1 MYYYHWSNFVFLLPA
16 LLLSLWASSTVN
28 STFRRYQNQHSSR
41 GITGSE
47 AARRILQA
55 NGLNHVR
62 IERVSGH
69 LSDHYDPR
77 AQVIRLSDSVYGST
91 STAAIG
97 VAAHEAGHAVQHA
110 TAYAPLTLRNAIIPI
125 TNIGSRLAIPIFI
138 LGLFLSSVDYKY
150 LTIAYV
156 GVIAFS
162 LCVVFQLLTLPT
174 EFNASNRAL
183 AALESQ
189 GILNEAELSGSRKV
203 LRAAAMTYV
212 AALAVSVS
220 QLLRLLFILNRNR
233 D

>member
-1 MYYYHWSNFVFLLPA
+1 MYFDWTYFVFVMPA
-16 LLLSLWASSTVN
+16 LLLSFWASSSVN
-28 STFRRYQNQHSSR
+28 GTFRRFQNQYSSR

-47 AARRILQA
+47 AARRILHA
-55 NGLNHVR
+55 NGLYHVR

-125 TNIGSRLAIPIFI
+125 TNIGSRLAIPLFI
-138 LGLFLSSVDYKY
+138 LGLFLSSVDSTY

-189 GILNEAELSGSRKV
+189 GILNEVELTGSRKV

-212 AALAVSVS
+212 AALAVSVT
-220 QLLRLLFILNRNR
+220 QLLRLLYILNRNR

>member
-1 MYYYHWSNFVFLLPA
+1 MYFDWTYLVFVMPA
-16 LLLSLWASSTVN
+16 LLLSFWASSSVN
-28 STFRRYQNQHSSR
+28 GTFLRYQNQFSQR
-41 GITGSE
+41 GITGAE
-47 AARRILQA
+47 AARRILHA
-55 NGLNHVR
+55 NGLDNVR
-62 IERVSGH
+62 IERISGH

-110 TAYAPLTLRNAIIPI
+110 TAYAPLKLRNAIIPI
-125 TNIGSRLAIPIFI
+125 TNIGSRLAFP
-138 LGLFLSSVDYKY
+138 LFLAGLLLSSFDSMY
-150 LTIAYV
+150 LSLAYI

-174 EFNASNRAL
+174 EFNASSRAL

-189 GILNEAELSGSRKV
+189 GILNDAELTGSRKV

-212 AALAVSVS
+212 AALAVSAT

>member
-1 MYYYHWSNFVFLLPA
+1 MYFDWTYLVFVMPA
-16 LLLSLWASSTVN
+16 LLFSFWASSSVN
-28 STFRRYQNQHSSR
+28 GTFRRYQNQYSSR
-41 GITGSE
+41 GITGAE
-47 AARRILQA
+47 AARRILHA
-55 NGLNHVR
+55 NGLDKVQ

-110 TAYAPLTLRNAIIPI
+110 TAYAPLKLRNAIIPI
-125 TNIGSRLAIPIFI
+125 TNIGSRLAFP
-138 LGLFLSSVDYKY
+138 LFLAGLLLASFDSVYIS
-150 LTIAYV
+150 IAYI

-174 EFNASNRAL
+174 EFNASSRAM

-189 GILNEAELSGSRKV
+189 GILNDAELTGSRKV

-212 AALAVSVS
+212 AALAVSVT